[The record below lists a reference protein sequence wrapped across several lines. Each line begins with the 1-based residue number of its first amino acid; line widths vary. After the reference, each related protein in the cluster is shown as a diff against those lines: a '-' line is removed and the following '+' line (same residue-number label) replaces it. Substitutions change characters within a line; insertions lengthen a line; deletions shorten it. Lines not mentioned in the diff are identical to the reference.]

1 MIKKLLVI
9 ILISVTFSQDSNIE
23 YEDLN
28 FRGGLYYKKNSQKG
42 FTGSTTMMVP
52 YPLIDGNIYHDYDI
66 VNGRVINHISYRLIS
81 GKKKVLMFT
90 KQYYP
95 NRKIK
100 EHIHYDYNNHGQITR
115 HWKYDEEGLLHGDYI
130 TYYGSNGQIKEQGIY
145 KNGIKNGPFKN
156 YELNG
161 KFLGTTIY
169 SNGDIVNI
177 VDGPKWKNIENW
189 KKLKQGMSMRQVSQ
203 ILGTPYGQGKE
214 SRRGFSIRRD
224 WYYDENNLFHSSVIF
239 SKTDEESFIKN
250 DPERG
255 EYRLDK
261 WTEISYQ
268 KLNEMNNEQSDFE
281 KKSETIINNLEQLK

>member
-1 MIKKLLVI
+1 MIKKLLLI
-9 ILISVTFSQDSNIE
+9 ILISVTFSQDTNIE

-42 FTGSTTMMVP
+42 FTGGTTMIKS
-52 YPLIDGNIYHDYDI
+52 YGDGNVYHYFDI
-66 VNGRVINHISYRLIS
+66 VNGRVINETVYRLIS
-81 GKKKVLMFT
+81 DEKALMFT
-90 KQYYP
+90 RQYHP
-95 NRKIK
+95 NSKLK
-100 EHIHYDYNNHGQITR
+100 KYVHYDFYNLGQIKR
-115 HWKYDEEGLLHGDYI
+115 KWNFDEEGLLHGDYI

-189 KKLKQGMSMRQVSQ
+189 KKLKQGMSMIQVSQ

-214 SRRGFSIRRD
+214 SRRGFSIMRD
-224 WYYDENNLFHSSVIF
+224 WYYDEKNLRHSSVIF
-239 SKTDEESFIKN
+239 SKTDDKSFLEN
-250 DPERG
+250 YPERG

-281 KKSETIINNLEQLK
+281 KKSETIINNLDQLK